1 MAGPQPKTAVKG
13 LIRVSLV
20 LSCVLFL
27 SFVIDVLLDK
37 AHAALGW
44 TLSVGLSDVG
54 SFLTLLSA
62 AFFFIVA
69 ALLREY
75 QNRNDPRAFRSRSD
89 SQSTVSHDRGE
100 DSR

>member
-75 QNRNDPRAFRSRSD
+75 QNRNDHAPSGP
-89 SQSTVSHDRGE
+89 DRIVNQP
-100 DSR
+100 